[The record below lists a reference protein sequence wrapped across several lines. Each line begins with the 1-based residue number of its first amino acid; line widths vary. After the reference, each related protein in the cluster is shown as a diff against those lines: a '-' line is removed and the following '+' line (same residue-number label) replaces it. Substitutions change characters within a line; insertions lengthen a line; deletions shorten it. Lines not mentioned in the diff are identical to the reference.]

1 MRIEKIRNFE
11 YLFCKHL
18 LTAIALIA
26 FVTACSG
33 GGGGGDDSAS
43 SGSSG
48 SLSSTGTITG
58 FSSVFVN
65 GVRYDTTN
73 AMIIR
78 GEQQVLESD
87 LNLGMKVTVQA
98 SSDNSASRV
107 EFEED
112 VEGPVDVN
120 NNSGTLSVMGQT
132 VITDAQTVFDNGGLA
147 TLTPGT
153 VAEVSGFRN
162 ANDDIIATFIE
173 NKGNGATLNDYEVIG
188 NVRNLNTAAMTFQ
201 IDDLTV
207 NYSAADV
214 NDLANGVPVEGQLV
228 EVKDMNKAYVPNSFV
243 LSATKVE
250 SQAPFGGGA
259 NLGARVEIE
268 SIVTQVISPNMFV
281 INGLTVFTN
290 ANTQFLFGT
299 ADQIQVGTRLE
310 VEGTIN
316 SSGTLVATKVKFED
330 NDARIIGAVAAKG
343 ANTLTMLANNGVVVT
358 VTPQTELEDDTSN
371 NAFTFA
377 DIQVNDYLEI
387 RGFIGANSAFIA
399 TELERDDP
407 DQDARV
413 RGPVTAFDAVAGT
426 VTVLGLTLNT
436 NAQTEY
442 EGLNDQVIT
451 ASTFFNSLTAGL
463 TVVQGQWDP
472 FNDITDPVKELEL
485 ED

>member
-1 MRIEKIRNFE
+1 MMSKGGFMKTIIKLKKPNRFSLSN
-11 YLFCKHL
+11 
-18 LTAIALIA
+18 LIA
-26 FVTACSG
+26 ATFLVTACSG
-33 GGGGGDDSAS
+33 GGGGGDSSS

-78 GEQQVLESD
+78 GEQQVSESD
-87 LNLGMKVTVQA
+87 LNLGMRVTVQA
-98 SSDNSASRV
+98 SSGNSASRV

-162 ANDDIIATFIE
+162 ANDDIVATFIE

-214 NDLANGVPVEGQLV
+214 NDLSNGVPVEGQLV

-250 SQAPFGGGA
+250 PQAPFGGGA
-259 NLGARVEIE
+259 NPGARVEIE
-268 SIVTQVISPNMFV
+268 SVVTQVISPNMFV

-290 ANTQFLFGT
+290 ANTQFLFGS

-330 NDARIIGAVAAKG
+330 NDAR
-343 ANTLTMLANNGVVVT
+343 
-358 VTPQTELEDDTSN
+358 
-371 NAFTFA
+371 
-377 DIQVNDYLEI
+377 
-387 RGFIGANSAFIA
+387 
-399 TELERDDP
+399 
-407 DQDARV
+407 V
-413 RGPVTAFDAVAGT
+413 RGPVTAFDSVAGT

-436 NAQTEY
+436 NGQTEF
-442 EGLNDQVIT
+442 EGLNDQIISS
-451 ASTFFNSLTAGL
+451 ATFFNSLTVGL